1 MKCGLPE
8 TGLEDR
14 HVKTV
19 GSYLRE
25 VRESKGIQLDEA
37 ARITR
42 IGKNYLIAIEGEM
55 FEKLPN
61 SAYVKGFLRIYAG
74 YLGLSGDEIVAMYD
88 KSLSPQQI
96 QPPGSI
102 GKDEPS
108 TRKNVILSRP
118 GRWLIPLLLMGAIVV
133 AAYMS
138 GGKWVQSDKS
148 PPASIVQHQIAATP
162 VLVQPTRTSAAQ
174 NRDSHQGIADLRNN
188 QKPVSGGGQHQS
200 GIILRLKVSQDCWLN
215 ITIDDTVSQQYDL
228 KAGDLIEWKGDKVFA
243 LDIGNAGGIEAEFNG
258 KPLKPFGESGKAAH
272 VILKG
277 EGI

>member
-1 MKCGLPE
+1 
-8 TGLEDR
+8 
-14 HVKTV
+14 VKTV

-25 VRESKGIQLDEA
+25 VRESRGIQLEEA

-42 IGKNYLIAIEGEM
+42 IGKNYLIAIEEEL

-61 SAYVKGFLRIYAG
+61 SAYVKGFLRVYAG
-74 YLGLSGDEIVAMYD
+74 YLGLPGDEIVAMYD
-88 KSLSPQQI
+88 KSLSHQQI
-96 QPPGSI
+96 QPPSNI
-102 GKDEPS
+102 AKEEPY
-108 TRKNVILSRP
+108 TRKKVILSRP

-138 GGKWVQSDKS
+138 GGNREQTDKALPTS
-148 PPASIVQHQIAATP
+148 VMQHQIKAMP
-162 VLVQPTRTSAAQ
+162 VPVQPKRTSAAQ
-174 NRDSHQGIADLRNN
+174 HRDNLQVIADSRNN

-228 KAGDLIEWKGDKVFA
+228 KAGDLIEWKADKVFA

-258 KPLKPFGESGKAAH
+258 KPLKPFGEPGKTVH

-277 EGI
+277 DGV

>member
-1 MKCGLPE
+1 VNCGLPE

-19 GSYLRE
+19 GSYLQE
-25 VRESKGIQLDEA
+25 VRESRGIQLEEA

-61 SAYVKGFLRIYAG
+61 SAYVKGFLRVYAG
-74 YLGLSGDEIVAMYD
+74 FLGLPGDEIVAMFD

-96 QPPGSI
+96 QPPRNI

-108 TRKNVILSRP
+108 ERIKARLSRP
-118 GRWLIPLLLMGAIVV
+118 GRWLPLLLLMGAIVV
-133 AAYMS
+133 AVYLS
-138 GGKWVQSDKS
+138 GDKGVQTDNT
-148 PPASIVQHQIAATP
+148 PPAPIVQHQIAALP
-162 VLVQPTRTSAAQ
+162 LPVQPIRTSAVQ
-174 NRDSHQGIADLRNN
+174 HRDSHQVVADLQNN
-188 QKPVSGGGQHQS
+188 QKPVSGGVQHQS

-215 ITIDDTVSQQYDL
+215 ITIDDAISQQYDL
-228 KAGDLIEWKGDKVFA
+228 KAGDLIEWKADKVFA

-258 KPLKPFGESGKAAH
+258 KPLKPFGELGKTAH

>member
-1 MKCGLPE
+1 VKCGLPE

-74 YLGLSGDEIVAMYD
+74 YLGLSGDEIIAMYD
-88 KSLSPQQI
+88 KSLFPQQI
-96 QPPGSI
+96 QPPSSI

-108 TRKNVILSRP
+108 KRKKVILFRP
-118 GRWLIPLLLMGAIVV
+118 GRWLIPLLLIGAVVV

-138 GGKWVQSDKS
+138 GGKREQTDKAS
-148 PPASIVQHQIAATP
+148 PSSIMQHQIAATP
-162 VLVQPTRTSAAQ
+162 VPVQPTPTSAAQ
-174 NRDSHQGIADLRNN
+174 HRDSHQGIADLRNN

-200 GIILRLKVSQDCWLN
+200 GIILRLKVTQDCWLN

-258 KPLKPFGESGKAAH
+258 KPLKPFGEPGKAAH

-277 EGI
+277 EGV